1 MLDLRSASDTWICR
15 FVFFVSRLGSF
26 LGLLLINVGE
36 TVLPFAG
43 YACFPFWAGVAIL
56 TETLIGASLT

>member
-1 MLDLRSASDTWICR
+1 MQIRIFRISS
-15 FVFFVSRLGSF
+15 
-26 LGLLLINVGE
+26 GLIPGVAVGE

-56 TETLIGASLT
+56 TETLMRCFFDVMG